1 MIVYPSGARAERMDT
16 YRVFFR
22 NPFGIVG
29 RQDFLARDERAAV
42 AMAEILC
49 EACSDK
55 CDSFDVWRG
64 VQCVVERRAPRFPRL
79 STDAITAEGR
89 SVLIECEEAIRKSQW
104 RIATSERLLMRLAEL
119 RARSRPLDAGASSER
134 ERRARRA

>member
-1 MIVYPSGARAERMDT
+1 MDS

-22 NPFGIVG
+22 NAFGIVG
-29 RQDFLARDERAAV
+29 RQDFLAGDERAAV
-42 AMAEILC
+42 AIADILC

-64 VQCVVERRAPRFPRL
+64 VRCVVQQRRPRFPRL
-79 STDAITAEGR
+79 SADAITAEGQ

-104 RIATSERLLMRLAEL
+104 TVASSERLLMRLAEL
-119 RARSRPLDAGASSER
+119 RARSRPRDAGASSQR
-134 ERRARRA
+134 DRPAHRA

>member
-1 MIVYPSGARAERMDT
+1 MDS

-22 NPFGIVG
+22 NAFGIVG
-29 RQDFLARDERAAV
+29 RQDFLAGDERAAV
-42 AMAEILC
+42 AIAEILC

-64 VQCVVERRAPRFPRL
+64 VRCVVQERRPRFPRL
-79 STDAITAEGR
+79 SADAITAEGQ

-104 RIATSERLLMRLAEL
+104 TVATSERLSMRLAEL
-119 RARSRPLDAGASSER
+119 RARSRPRDAGASSQR
-134 ERRARRA
+134 DRPAHRA

>member
-1 MIVYPSGARAERMDT
+1 MDS

-22 NPFGIVG
+22 NAFGIVG
-29 RQDFLARDERAAV
+29 RQDFLAGDERAAV
-42 AMAEILC
+42 AIAEILC

-64 VQCVVERRAPRFPRL
+64 VRCVVQQRRPRFPRL
-79 STDAITAEGR
+79 SADAITAEGQ

-104 RIATSERLLMRLAEL
+104 TVASSERLLMRLAEL
-119 RARSRPLDAGASSER
+119 RARSRPQDAGASSER
-134 ERRARRA
+134 DHQAPRA